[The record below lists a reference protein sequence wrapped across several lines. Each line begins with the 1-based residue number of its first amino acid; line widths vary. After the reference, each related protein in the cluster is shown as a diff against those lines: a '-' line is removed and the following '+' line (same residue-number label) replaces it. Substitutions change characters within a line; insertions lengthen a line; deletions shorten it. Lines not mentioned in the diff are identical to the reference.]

1 MKNCPTTGN
10 FTTLI
15 DSDLKRQ
22 LVYRVKLLC
31 GIKITKRLLEQTYK
45 NAFLSRC
52 DTSTILALYAYASNL
67 SYLPFTSKK
76 STAKLF

>member
-31 GIKITKRLLEQTYK
+31 GIKITKRLLE
-45 NAFLSRC
+45 
-52 DTSTILALYAYASNL
+52 
-67 SYLPFTSKK
+67 
-76 STAKLF
+76 